1 MVINTVWEKEL
12 INKSFIKEKIYNF
25 IDKEQSIG
33 EIDNMIRMPKTIE
46 IRTNKRNILVKYRYF
61 FNDQKSIIDKD
72 KTKRF
77 NKFMRAIDSIIYYK
91 EIYKENNIFKK
102 K

>member
-1 MVINTVWEKEL
+1 M
-12 INKSFIKEKIYNF
+12 
-25 IDKEQSIG
+25 
-33 EIDNMIRMPKTIE
+33 
-46 IRTNKRNILVKYRYF
+46 KYRYF

-77 NKFMRAIDSIIYYK
+77 NKFMRTIDSIIYYK